1 MLADNKNVIE
11 VDVFCFLLFDR
22 GRRELTKICVP
33 YLMYIMPT
41 FQFIEKGEIIIFIVL
56 YKNGLY
62 TH

>member
-33 YLMYIMPT
+33 YLMFVMPT
-41 FQFIEKGEIIIFIVL
+41 FQFIEKGVIRIFLGL
-56 YKNGLY
+56 YKNGWY